1 MQRLLDKRHRYNCIC
16 LSKHERKSVKYLI
29 KQSTKKML
37 AHTQD
42 LVYTLKELMPTQ
54 YQKDNLEAISYFT

>member
-1 MQRLLDKRHRYNCIC
+1 M
-16 LSKHERKSVKYLI
+16 KYLI